1 MYEHAAVQDQ
11 DDVREDTPT
20 TQSAAVQSSK
30 IQHMPSDDSSAL
42 ASSSSAALPLPSSR
56 VDAIAEARRY
66 RKRAQAAEQSLE
78 TLKQEL
84 AAREQELAMQ
94 SQRLADLERQR
105 AIDDALLAAN
115 AVDLE
120 AARILAERLLAEME
134 QPHVETAVSD
144 LQRRK
149 PYLFQ
154 RSLVQRGIGAMAPRH
169 DAEQAASHERTLTQA
184 ASEAA
189 STGKRADLLRY
200 LRLRRSARK

>member
-94 SQRLADLERQR
+94 SQRLL
-105 AIDDALLAAN
+105 IWS
-115 AVDLE
+115 VS
-120 AARILAERLLAEME
+120 ERLTMRCLLPMRLIWKQRESLR
-134 QPHVETAVSD
+134 SD
-144 LQRRK
+144 CWRRWSSRMWKQR
-149 PYLFQ
+149 
-154 RSLVQRGIGAMAPRH
+154 
-169 DAEQAASHERTLTQA
+169 
-184 ASEAA
+184 
-189 STGKRADLLRY
+189 
-200 LRLRRSARK
+200 